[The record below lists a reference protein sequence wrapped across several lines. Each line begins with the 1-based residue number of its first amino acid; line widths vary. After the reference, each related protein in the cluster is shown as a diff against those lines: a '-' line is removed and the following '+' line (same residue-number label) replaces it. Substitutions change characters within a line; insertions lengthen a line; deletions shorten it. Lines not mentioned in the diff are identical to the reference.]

1 MTTFKF
7 KLTTQV
13 ALETLESNAQT
24 FGELKRDIQNSE
36 LADKISFERKT
47 KKRYGQEWTR
57 TIKLIERN
65 TQAEY
70 GAIDDARLP
79 AGDSLIFFVTPI
91 EHKGG
96 SIDDLVENLC
106 SSCLDHV
113 ETVLFELGYNEI
125 RSFGS
130 KLNRVYDANIDL
142 SGKRG
147 EMLENILDWLEGYY
161 AEEEDDNAVITI
173 QTTED
178 ASATDLLSA
187 AVHLIVRCIDLLES
201 DEAVDVVDNTTLA
214 QLHEDALEL
223 QRKMNARK

>member
-36 LADKISFERKT
+36 LAEKISFERKT
-47 KKRYGQEWTR
+47 ERRDGQEWTR

-70 GAIDDARLP
+70 GAIDNARLP

-96 SIDDLVENLC
+96 LVAAEDLHLE
-106 SSCLDHV
+106 SY
-113 ETVLFELGYNEI
+113 EVLESELEELGYNEI

-130 KLNRVYDANIDL
+130 KLNRVHDANIDL
-142 SGKRG
+142 SGRRY
-147 EMLENILDWLEGYY
+147 EMLENILDWLGDFY
-161 AEEEDDNAVITI
+161 ADQEEVTVDIQESDDVV
-173 QTTED
+173 
-178 ASATDLLSA
+178 DLLSA
-187 AVHLIVRCIDLLES
+187 AVHIIVRCIDLLES
-201 DEAVDVVDNTTLA
+201 DEAVDVVDNTTLT

-223 QRKMNARK
+223 QRKMNAYK

>member
-47 KKRYGQEWTR
+47 EKRDGQEWTR

-96 SIDDLVENLC
+96 LVAAEDLHLE
-106 SSCLDHV
+106 SY
-113 ETVLFELGYNEI
+113 EVLESELEELGYNEI

-130 KLNRVYDANIDL
+130 KLNRVHNANIDL
-142 SGKRG
+142 SGRRY
-147 EMLENILDWLEGYY
+147 EMLENILDWLGDFYTEQ
-161 AEEEDDNAVITI
+161 EEEVTVDIRESDDVV
-173 QTTED
+173 
-178 ASATDLLSA
+178 DLLSA
-187 AVHLIVRCIDLLES
+187 AVHIIVRCIDLLES
-201 DEAVDVVDNTTLA
+201 DEAVDVVDNTTLT

-223 QRKMNARK
+223 QRKMNAYK

>member
-47 KKRYGQEWTR
+47 EHRDGQEWVR

-70 GAIDDARLP
+70 GAVDDARLP

-96 SIDDLVENLC
+96 LVAAEDLHLESYEILEEE
-106 SSCLDHV
+106 LQ
-113 ETVLFELGYNEI
+113 ELGYNEI

-130 KLNRVYDANIDL
+130 KLNRVHDADIDL
-142 SGKRG
+142 SGKRD
-147 EMLENILDWLEGYY
+147 EMLENILDWLEEYY

-201 DEAVDVVDNTTLA
+201 DQAADVVDNTTLT

>member
-47 KKRYGQEWTR
+47 EKRDGQEWTR

-96 SIDDLVENLC
+96 SLDWEVVENLD
-106 SSCLDHV
+106 SACLDHL
-113 ETVLFELGYNEI
+113 ENVLFELGYNEI

-130 KLNRVYDANIDL
+130 KLNRAHDANIDL
-142 SGKRG
+142 SGKRS
-147 EMLENILDWLEGYY
+147 EMLENIIDWLADFYNDLDTEVTVDIQ
-161 AEEEDDNAVITI
+161 ESDDVV
-173 QTTED
+173 
-178 ASATDLLSA
+178 DLLSA
-187 AVHLIVRCIDLLES
+187 AVHIIVRCIDLLES
-201 DEAVDVVDNTTLA
+201 DEAVDVVDNTTLT

-223 QRKMNARK
+223 QRKMNALK